1 MSNSASSFIVTLL
14 ALLLISPVVGI
25 NHSSVEQKSK
35 LLPDSNRDL
44 ARGDYEVSVE
54 FAEGNTG
61 FAEVTRNEELT
72 AEFTVSNTGTFDDT
86 YDLSVTW
93 DDEYGAGWEAE
104 ADQSTVSVASGNQEA
119 VSFTFQAPVQGVY
132 DADSMDFNVKA
143 TSQNST
149 SESMASSQ
157 GPSKL
162 LQVTTT

>member
-86 YDLSVTW
+86 YVLSVTR
-93 DDEYGAGWEAE
+93 DDEYAAGWDAE
-104 ADQSTVSVASGNQEA
+104 VDQST
-119 VSFTFQAPVQGVY
+119 
-132 DADSMDFNVKA
+132 
-143 TSQNST
+143 
-149 SESMASSQ
+149 
-157 GPSKL
+157 
-162 LQVTTT
+162 